1 MAVEWNNGIWL
12 LATFL
17 FFALFA
23 ICKMDIW
30 RCLGG
35 WMEGW
40 RGGRVKGGKDG
51 WEKAWFCLLCLLAC
65 ARAKI
70 DTPDCL
76 VYVAAL

>member
-1 MAVEWNNGIWL
+1 
-12 LATFL
+12 
-17 FFALFA
+17 
-23 ICKMDIW
+23 
-30 RCLGG
+30 
-35 WMEGW
+35 MEGW

>member
-35 WMEGW
+35 WMGGW
-40 RGGRVKGGKDG
+40 RCRRVKGGKDG
-51 WEKAWFCLLCLLAC
+51 WERHGFACFACLR
-65 ARAKI
+65 AR
-70 DTPDCL
+70 
-76 VYVAAL
+76 VQR